1 MAARKICAT
10 CLRRIEN
17 EDAPVLAMGAYGTP
31 KLLCDTCAELVETVT
46 LGKDYSLITEAMKT
60 LTDRMSASNVDDRV
74 TIETVTAILEDSA
87 ERAQKIKEGT
97 YDFALDELESDEG
110 FDEIPEELQE
120 TEEDRLLD
128 EQDAEANAKFD
139 KFMNKLWIGLGIA
152 AVAVLIWKVV
162 EFFFLK

>member
-17 EDAPVLAMGAYGTP
+17 EDAPVLAMGAYGNP

-46 LGKDYSLITEAMKT
+46 LGKDYNVITDAMKA

-97 YDFALDELESDEG
+97 YDFALDEVDEDEG

-139 KFMNKLWIGLGIA
+139 KFMNRLWIGLGIA
-152 AVAVLIWKVV
+152 AVGVLIWKVV